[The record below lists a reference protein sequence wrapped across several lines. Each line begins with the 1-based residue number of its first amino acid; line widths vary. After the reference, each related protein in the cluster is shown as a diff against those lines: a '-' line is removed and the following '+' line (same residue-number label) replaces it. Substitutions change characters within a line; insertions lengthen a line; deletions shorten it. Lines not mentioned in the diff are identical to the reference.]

1 MFIVWSVCRSKDVQS
16 RECDVNLQNLISLF
30 SAEFGALQIDQSCQY
45 YFWKKVLSVL
55 EWSKYTH
62 MKLDGLLLHTVC
74 DFSVLPLTT
83 LFSSNFS
90 KNKVVEVVVTQV

>member
-1 MFIVWSVCRSKDVQS
+1 
-16 RECDVNLQNLISLF
+16 
-30 SAEFGALQIDQSCQY
+30 
-45 YFWKKVLSVL
+45 
-55 EWSKYTH
+55 

>member
-1 MFIVWSVCRSKDVQS
+1 MQS

-30 SAEFGALQIDQSCQY
+30 SPEFGALQIDQSCQY
-45 YFWKKVLSVL
+45 HRMPVL